1 MVILRI
7 LKEKNISRN
16 YLSWMNNKKIQR
28 FTEQKYKKHTF
39 KDLKEFIE
47 TKRKSKTDFLFG
59 IFLKKN
65 NEHVGNIK
73 LGDINFFHKTGEI
86 SYFIGNKENWD
97 KGYASDAISEIIKI
111 AKKKKLKKICAYIY
125 KENIGSAKVLEKNKF
140 KLEGILRE
148 QLILKTKE
156 QVS

>member
-73 LGDINFFHKTGEI
+73 FFLL
-86 SYFIGNKENWD
+86 F
-97 KGYASDAISEIIKI
+97 KI
-111 AKKKKLKKICAYIY
+111 LSL
-125 KENIGSAKVLEKNKF
+125 N
-140 KLEGILRE
+140 
-148 QLILKTKE
+148 
-156 QVS
+156 

>member
-1 MVILRI
+1 
-7 LKEKNISRN
+7 
-16 YLSWMNNKKIQR
+16 MNDKKIQR

-47 TKRKSKTDFLFG
+47 TKEKVKQTFYLE
-59 IFLKKN
+59 FLKKN

-111 AKKKKLKKICAYIY
+111 AKKKKIEKDLSYIY

-148 QLILKTKE
+148 QLILKNKRTSKLIYGLIIR
-156 QVS
+156 

>member
-47 TKRKSKTDFLFG
+47 TKRKSKTDFLF
-59 IFLKKN
+59 
-65 NEHVGNIK
+65 
-73 LGDINFFHKTGEI
+73 
-86 SYFIGNKENWD
+86 
-97 KGYASDAISEIIKI
+97 
-111 AKKKKLKKICAYIY
+111 
-125 KENIGSAKVLEKNKF
+125 
-140 KLEGILRE
+140 
-148 QLILKTKE
+148 
-156 QVS
+156 